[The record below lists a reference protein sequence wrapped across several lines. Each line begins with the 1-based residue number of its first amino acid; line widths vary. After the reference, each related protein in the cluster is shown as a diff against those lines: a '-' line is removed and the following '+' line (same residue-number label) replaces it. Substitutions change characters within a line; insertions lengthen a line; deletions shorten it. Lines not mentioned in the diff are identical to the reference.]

1 MAAESGEEL
10 QMEVH
15 FPSGSVGQFG
25 SSIIVLFIFE
35 ISWFFEAKTDLPFI
49 HSDRNFQNLW
59 VNFLNCLTVIILTGN
74 SEKDGVFFSETDYVR

>member
-15 FPSGSVGQFG
+15 FPSGSVEQFG

-35 ISWFFEAKTDLPFI
+35 FPGFWRQK
-49 HSDRNFQNLW
+49 
-59 VNFLNCLTVIILTGN
+59 LTYHLYILTEISRIFG
-74 SEKDGVFFSETDYVR
+74 